1 MSRYDTDPKYR
12 KAVDEALTG
21 GPSQAATQYRKL
33 QRLEDQPGYNPD
45 NDPNILRRIKHL
57 TLIHDDNKLGPE
69 FDKAID
75 QEDRELAKLGRDP
88 KNILQRNNAI
98 KTSPYPKEA
107 TPEQVKYLKNNLD
120 KIKQQT
126 AAEKLN
132 GDRKVRK
139 YILNQVKNKTTVPEF
154 KFNTEV
160 PDTRPSKPEPVKP
173 VTRED
178 TIKAIEEWSKSQ
190 PKRDED
196 MTGIF
201 ATNQYFLRK
210 RGL

>member
-1 MSRYDTDPKYR
+1 M
-12 KAVDEALTG
+12 
-21 GPSQAATQYRKL
+21 
-33 QRLEDQPGYNPD
+33 
-45 NDPNILRRIKHL
+45 LRL
-57 TLIHDDNKLGPE
+57 TL
-69 FDKAID
+69 
-75 QEDRELAKLGRDP
+75 
-88 KNILQRNNAI
+88 
-98 KTSPYPKEA
+98 SKEA

-126 AAEKLN
+126 TAEKLN
-132 GDRKVRK
+132 RDRKARK

-154 KFNTEV
+154 KLNTEV
-160 PDTRPSKPEPVKP
+160 PDARPSTPVDKNPEPVKP

-201 ATNQYFLRK
+201 ATNQYFFKETWSVMNKYEIKYFLEQQTSAVDRLTDTNGK
-210 RGL
+210 LTTHIEELWDRNKSLQETSKISILLHSKT